1 MPMLMH
7 GVKET
12 VGKQAKAKS
21 VSKLSHLK
29 VQTHVLP
36 QLKRGC
42 QFPGG
47 LLPGDSSNQA
57 TSQFPALCPKHGPT
71 HSSSQQLLII
81 ARLAVLN
88 HAYMHGLGIHQARL
102 VALP

>member
-7 GVKET
+7 RVKET

-42 QFPGG
+42 
-47 LLPGDSSNQA
+47 L
-57 TSQFPALCPKHGPT
+57 
-71 HSSSQQLLII
+71 SSQEDFSQVTAALKQP
-81 ARLAVLN
+81 LN
-88 HAYMHGLGIHQARL
+88 FQPRA
-102 VALP
+102 